1 MLSAA
6 TSANRMT
13 TYSSRH
19 NQGPS
24 QDEEYAEIPAALQGK
39 PAGMIR
45 PTPQQ
50 NLSLANGYSY
60 QFDHSELPVERAQ
73 AEGYN
78 SSQSSQKLTII
89 SGHQYCPQKMSLQS
103 LTPAPGTAPAL
114 ERTAALA
121 EGYSDMYYGDGTGR
135 IL

>member
-13 TYSSRH
+13 TYLSPH
-19 NQGPS
+19 NQGPT

-50 NLSLANGYSY
+50 ILWLADGYSY
-60 QFDHSELPVERAQ
+60 QYDHSELPVERAQ

-78 SSQSSQKLTII
+78 SSRE
-89 SGHQYCPQKMSLQS
+89 S

-121 EGYSDMYYGDGTGR
+121 EGYSDMYYDDGTGR